1 MLHVK
6 FLPLYFPADEGF
18 LPPMDGHKKAIFTD
32 RLYAYLILNFL
43 WKNS

>member
-1 MLHVK
+1 MLK

-18 LPPMDGHKKAIFTD
+18 LPPMDGHKKAIFID
-32 RLYAYLILNFL
+32 RLFAYLILNFP